1 METPRQIVERY
12 WQLMNSND
20 WDAVGAV
27 LHDDF
32 LLIWPQSGERIRGR
46 ANFSAINANYPATDV
61 WRFAVRHLV
70 ADEAMAASAVLVTDS
85 ERHDEVVSFFA
96 LRDGLI
102 WRVTEYW
109 PEPFEAAAWRAQWV
123 ERDGAS

>member
-12 WQLMNSND
+12 WRLMNTND

-32 LLIWPQSGERIRGR
+32 LLTWPQSGERIRGR
-46 ANFSAINANYPATDV
+46 VNFSAVNAQYPATDV

-70 ADEAMAASAVLVTDS
+70 ADEAMAASRVAVTMAALNA
-85 ERHDEVVSFFA
+85 EVISFFEP
-96 LRDGLI
+96 RDGLI

-109 PEPFEAAAWRAQWV
+109 PEPFEAAVWRAQLV
-123 ERDGAS
+123 ERDGA

>member
-61 WRFAVRHLV
+61 WRFAVRYLV
-70 ADEAMAASAVLVTDS
+70 ADEAMAASAVAVTMAALNA
-85 ERHDEVVSFFA
+85 EVISFFA

-102 WRVTEYW
+102 RRMTEYW
-109 PEPFEAAAWRAQWV
+109 PDPFEAAAWRAQWV
-123 ERDGAS
+123 ERDGA